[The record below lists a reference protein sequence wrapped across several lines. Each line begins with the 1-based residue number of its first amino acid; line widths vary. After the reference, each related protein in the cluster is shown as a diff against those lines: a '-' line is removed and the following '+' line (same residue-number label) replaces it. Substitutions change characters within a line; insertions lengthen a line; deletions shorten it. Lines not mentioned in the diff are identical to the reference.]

1 MKAVLEVPVRK
12 KGKTGSGAIGGCHV
26 NVAKL
31 QLKTGGMSA
40 LGYMIE
46 LNNALNGYE
55 FTSHSTWLTPQKT
68 LVDVT
73 LNWKGYDSI
82 MFSPVEIFDA
92 ATECWHGS
100 FNFFL
105 TKNYKKAGLIR
116 AADQFESERIEFS
129 SHLRKENYL
138 LFQDQPFDIEAFG

>member
-1 MKAVLEVPVRK
+1 VRGKRPAIQPGTWRSFLMAVD
-12 KGKTGSGAIGGCHV
+12 SGETIDGDH
-26 NVAKL
+26 
-31 QLKTGGMSA
+31 
-40 LGYMIE
+40 
-46 LNNALNGYE
+46 NALNGYE